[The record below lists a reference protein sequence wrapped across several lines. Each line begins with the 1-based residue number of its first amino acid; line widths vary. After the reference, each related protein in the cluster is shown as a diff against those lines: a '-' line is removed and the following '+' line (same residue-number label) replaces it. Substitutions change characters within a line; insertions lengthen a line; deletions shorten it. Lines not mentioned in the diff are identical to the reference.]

1 MKYRIAWLAG
11 AVALA
16 LVQGQAPASVRD
28 GIYSVEQARRG
39 ESLYRQE
46 CASCHGEKL
55 EGRAQSPPLT
65 GDEFVMDWSGMT
77 VGDLFEKIQT
87 SMPAD
92 KPGHLSREQNAV
104 LLAYILS
111 SNKFPSGNA
120 DLPAD
125 AERLRLIRFESAPG
139 K

>member
-1 MKYRIAWLAG
+1 MRHRIVWIVG
-11 AVALA
+11 AAALA
-16 LVQGQAPASVRD
+16 LVRGQAPASVRD

-39 ESLYRQE
+39 ESLYREQ

-55 EGRAQSPPLT
+55 EGRGQAPPLT
-65 GDEFVMDWSGMT
+65 GDEFVMDWNGMT
-77 VGDLFEKIQT
+77 IGDLFEKMQT

-92 KPGHLSREQNAV
+92 QPGHLSREQNAM

-111 SNKFPSGNA
+111 SNKFPSGGA
-120 DLPAD
+120 DLPTD
-125 AERLRLIRFESAPG
+125 AERLRLIRFESAQG

>member
-1 MKYRIAWLAG
+1 
-11 AVALA
+11 
-16 LVQGQAPASVRD
+16 
-28 GIYSVEQARRG
+28 
-39 ESLYRQE
+39 
-46 CASCHGEKL
+46 
-55 EGRAQSPPLT
+55 
-65 GDEFVMDWSGMT
+65 MT
-77 VGDLFEKIQT
+77 AGDLFEKMQT

-92 KPGHLSREQNAV
+92 KPGHLDREQNAM

-125 AERLRLIRFESAPG
+125 AGQLRLIRFESAPG

>member
-1 MKYRIAWLAG
+1 MKFRVASLAG
-11 AVALA
+11 AVASAVL
-16 LVQGQAPASVRD
+16 LGQTPASVRD
-28 GIYSVEQARRG
+28 GVYSVEQARRG
-39 ESLYRQE
+39 ESLYRQQ

-55 EGRAQSPPLT
+55 EGRGQAPPLT

-77 VGDLFEKIQT
+77 VGDLFEKMQT

-92 KPGHLSREQNAV
+92 QPGHLSREQNAM

-111 SNKFPSGNA
+111 SNQYPSGRA
-120 DLPAD
+120 VLPTD
-125 AERLRLIRFESAPG
+125 GERLRLIRFDSAPD